1 MKISEQKKEKIY
13 EQILAFLFSV
23 SPKPLFT
30 SNIAK
35 EIARDEEFVKFLLL
49 NLKKKELIVEIKKNP
64 KGLPYSKR
72 SRWKLSDSAYQ
83 AYKIHQHKSLE
94 SQNP

>member
-13 EQILAFLFSV
+13 EHILALLYSI

-30 SNIAK
+30 LNIAQ
-35 EIARDEEFVKFLLL
+35 EIARDEEFVKSLLL
-49 NLKKKELIVEIKKNP
+49 ELKKKNLLVEIKKNP
-64 KGLPYSKR
+64 KGFAYLKR

-83 AYKIHQHKSLE
+83 AYKTHQHKQE